1 MAYIQFLGATRT
13 VTGSKHL
20 LDVDGYRVMVDC
32 GLFQGLKELRLRNW
46 DPFPIDPA
54 SINSVILTH
63 AHIDHTGFL
72 PRLVRDGFAG
82 DVYCTPATDELARI
96 LLPDSARLQ
105 EEEAEYSNKK
115 GSSKHKPALP
125 LYTEGDATEA
135 LRHLRSVNF
144 HKPVQLTPKLSFEFV
159 TAGHI
164 LGSSFV
170 NLDLEC
176 AGGERK
182 RVTMTGDIGRYD
194 EPIINDP
201 ASVDEADYIVL
212 ESTYGDR
219 EHPDFDVKEQLAEII
234 NATASRGG
242 HVLIPAFA
250 VGRSQQLLYLI
261 RELEEENRIPVL
273 PVFVD
278 SPMAVSAT
286 KLYLNHTED
295 HDLEMQA
302 LMDARR
308 NPLATKRFNLARTVQ
323 ESKNVTANQESSI
336 VISAS
341 GMATG
346 GRILHHL
353 WNRLPDERNTV
364 IFVGFQA
371 AGTRG
376 RRLVDGENEI
386 RIFGQPVPVRAQIE
400 RLENLSAHADYRE
413 ILRWL
418 SGFKRAP
425 EKVFL
430 VHGEPDAAESLGRKI
445 VEKFGW
451 AVEIPDYLQRFEL

>member
-20 LDVDGYRVMVDC
+20 LEVDGYRVLVDC
-32 GLFQGLKELRLRNW
+32 GLFQGFKELRLRNW

-54 SINSVILTH
+54 LVDSVILTH

-72 PRLVRDGFAG
+72 PKLVRDGFAG

-105 EEEAEYSNKK
+105 EEEANYSNKK

-125 LYTEGDATEA
+125 LYTEGDATETLGR
-135 LRHLRSVNF
+135 LRPVHY
-144 HKPVQLTPKLSFEFV
+144 HKSVQLTQKISFEFV

-176 AGGERK
+176 AGGGRK
-182 RVTMTGDIGRYD
+182 RVTMTGDIGRYG

-219 EHPDFDVKEQLAEII
+219 EHPDFDVKDRLAEII

-261 RELEEENRIPVL
+261 RELEDEKRIPVL
-273 PVFVD
+273 PIFVD

-295 HDLEMQA
+295 HDLEMQT

-323 ESKNVTANQESSI
+323 ESKNITASQEPSI

-353 WNRLPDERNTV
+353 RNRLPDERNTV

-376 RRLVDGENEI
+376 RRLVDGESEVK
-386 RIFGQPVPVRAQIE
+386 IFGGWVPVRAQIE

-445 VEKFGW
+445 VEQFGW
-451 AVEIPDYLQRFEL
+451 SVEIPDYLQKFEL

>member
-20 LDVDGYRVMVDC
+20 IDVDGYRVMVDC
-32 GLFQGLKELRLRNW
+32 GLFQGFKELRLRNW
-46 DPFPIDPA
+46 EPFPIDPA
-54 SINSVILTH
+54 SIDSVILTH

-72 PRLVRDGFAG
+72 PKLVHDGFAG

-105 EEEAEYSNKK
+105 EEEADYSNKK
-115 GSSKHKPALP
+115 GASKHKPALP

-144 HKPVQLTPKLSFEFV
+144 HKPVQLTPKISFEFV

-176 AGGERK
+176 AHGKRK

-219 EHPDFDVKEQLAEII
+219 EHPDFDVKDRLAEII
-234 NATASRGG
+234 NATASRRG

-261 RELEEENRIPVL
+261 RELEDENRIPVL

-323 ESKNVTANQESSI
+323 ESKNVTSNQESSI

-353 WNRLPDERNTV
+353 RNRLPDERNTV

-376 RRLVDGENEI
+376 RRLVDGESEI
-386 RIFGQPVPVRAQIE
+386 KIFGQMVPVRARIE
-400 RLENLSAHADYRE
+400 RLENLSAHADYHE

-430 VHGEPDAAESLGRKI
+430 VHGEPDGAESLGRKI

-451 AVEIPDYLQRFEL
+451 TVEIPDYLQKFEL